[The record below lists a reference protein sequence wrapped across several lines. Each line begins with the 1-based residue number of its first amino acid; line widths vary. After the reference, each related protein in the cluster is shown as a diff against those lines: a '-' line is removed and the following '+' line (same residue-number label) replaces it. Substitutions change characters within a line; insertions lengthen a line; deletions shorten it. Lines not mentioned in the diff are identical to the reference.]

1 MRVNS
6 IIHLAAISAV
16 VAFAMPALA
25 AASSIEIGSTA
36 PPLELT
42 AADGSQQSLAANDGP
57 KVLIFYRG
65 LW

>member
-6 IIHLAAISAV
+6 IIHFAAISAA
-16 VAFAMPALA
+16 VALALPALA
-25 AASSIEIGSTA
+25 ATPSIETGSTT

-42 AADGSQQSLAANDGP
+42 AADESHCSLAAKDGP